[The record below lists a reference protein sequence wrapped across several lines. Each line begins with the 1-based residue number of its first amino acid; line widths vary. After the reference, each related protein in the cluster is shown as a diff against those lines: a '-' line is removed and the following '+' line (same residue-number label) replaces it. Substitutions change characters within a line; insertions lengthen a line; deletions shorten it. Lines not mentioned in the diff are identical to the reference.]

1 MISVHWIPTHRGT
14 VGDTPDRDVFARWEP
29 PFVKIVCVDEK
40 PPYTEDVPASA
51 RIVIRNHPM
60 SELFGSRGFE
70 SRGILADSSEIN
82 QLEYELYPWD
92 NRDSRYA
99 WRPAVQDRR
108 GLAGQAAVG
117 ATPETVGLEHAEV
130 CRRMAAYLETK
141 GVGLSRLLFEGLN
154 EPQLW
159 ANEPPALVA
168 RYYKAFLNGLHAY
181 GLHGVVGNFGVGWP
195 GNGGV
200 QDAPVDWDF
209 FKPVIDIMQIGDYLG
224 LHEYWALNG
233 VTNQMNGQPDMWR
246 WWAGRYLQCPYDVP
260 ILITECGIDTGVTGN
275 WYGGWGDLPGTFDQK
290 AERYCDELWWYA
302 EQCAADGRVK
312 GILPFTYDIGGR
324 EWEKFDIRNTVWLEW
339 FFRKLDAE
347 GMPQPGG
354 TMPIPTP
361 SPIPPPV
368 PEDGYKIIPMP
379 IRSEPNAAMSY
390 VDGYCAMVDA
400 YGNQVKYMSG
410 ETKVIHLRW
419 QGNSAD
425 AIEPVIVGPHA
436 GYPNWNPGFY
446 SIPLEPKV
454 GQWEVAAEDRFRGI
468 WSPWVAFDTAG
479 TQVHLD
485 FQWTPAGAQP
495 QPQSSVPVEA
505 IRNEAWRS
513 LGIAY
518 NPEAAFSRYARAQ
531 KLGNPVTGEF
541 DASGYRAQG
550 FAGGI
555 VYAKI
560 GDWGNIESI
569 VW

>member
-1 MISVHWIPTHRGT
+1 MISVHWIPTHRGAE
-14 VGDTPDRDVFARWEP
+14 DKERFDLWQP
-29 PFVKIVCVDEK
+29 PYVKIVCIDER
-40 PPYTEDVPASA
+40 PPYSEDVPLDSK
-51 RIVIRNHPM
+51 IVVRNHPM
-60 SELFGSRGFE
+60 SENYGNRMLNAMTAESSWPTSRLYE
-70 SRGILADSSEIN
+70 
-82 QLEYELYPWD
+82 EYFAYTH
-92 NRDSRYA
+92 DSRYA
-99 WRPAVQDRR
+99 DQRRAKVQQRPGFTAWVASADS
-108 GLAGQAAVG
+108 
-117 ATPETVGLEHAEV
+117 PELTGIMHAET
-130 CRRMAAYLETK
+130 CQRMAVYLLGK
-141 GVGLSRLLFEGLN
+141 GVAQNRMVFEGLN

-159 ANEPPALVA
+159 ANEPPDLVA
-168 RYYKAFLNGLHAY
+168 RYYKAFLGRLHDY

-200 QDAPVDWDF
+200 QDALVDWDF
-209 FKPVIDIMQIGDYLG
+209 FKPVIGIMQPGDYLG

-233 VTNQMNGQPDMWR
+233 PQENWR
-246 WWAGRYLQCPYDVP
+246 WWAGRFLQCPFDVT
-260 ILITECGIDTGVTGN
+260 ILVTECGIDTGVTGN

-312 GILPFTYDIGGR
+312 GIFPFTYDIGGR

-468 WSPWVAFDTAG
+468 QSPWVAFNTVG
-479 TQVHLD
+479 TQVHID
-485 FQWTPAGAQP
+485 FEWAPVGAQP
-495 QPQSSVPVEA
+495 QPQPSVPVEA